1 MPSLDIPQKY
11 RQGVFK
17 ISQLDD
23 RTVQGIRKVLD
34 AVTVTEKFRYRDVIS
49 AISSLDQ
56 SDTAVAEAIGALYA
70 ARVANDVP
78 LEEFINEIIESMDS
92 EPRWQVPHDK
102 REGFRKNLHSV
113 LGAEV
118 FSLRSKV
125 FDLQTE
131 DERTFCCTRI
141 LTDLRP
147 VFGSDVADGPKGMVV
162 VHLLKLGFNRG
173 GAQRHHEEIYVSLDA
188 EDLETLRRVL
198 ERASSKAKTLK
209 SVVPTLPVFGVAK
222 E

>member
-1 MPSLDIPQKY
+1 VPSLDIPQKY

-34 AVTVTEKFRYRDVIS
+34 AVTVTDEFRYGDVIS

-56 SDTAVAEAIGALYA
+56 TDKEVGEAIGTLYGV
-70 ARVANDVP
+70 RGANDVP
-78 LEEFINEIIESMDS
+78 LEEFVDDVIESMDS
-92 EPRWQVPHDK
+92 EPQWQLPHDK
-102 REGFRKNLHSV
+102 REGFRRNLRSV

-131 DERTFCCTRI
+131 DERTFCCVRI

-147 VFGSDVADGPKGMVV
+147 VFGSNVADGPKGMVV

-173 GAQRHHEEIYVSLDA
+173 GSKRQHEEIYVSLDA

>member
-23 RTVQGIRKVLD
+23 HTVQGIRKVLD
-34 AVTVTEKFRYRDVIS
+34 AVTVTDEFRYGDVIS

-56 SDTAVAEAIGALYA
+56 TDREIGEAIGALYSV
-70 ARVANDVP
+70 RGANDVP
-78 LEEFINEIIESMDS
+78 LEEFVDDVIESMHS
-92 EPRWQVPHDK
+92 EPQWQVPPDK

-131 DERTFCCTRI
+131 DERTFCCVRI

-147 VFGSDVADGPKGMVV
+147 VFGSNVADGPKAMVV

-173 GAQRHHEEIYVSLDA
+173 ISKRQHEEIYVSLDA
-188 EDLETLRRVL
+188 EDLETLREVL

>member
-1 MPSLDIPQKY
+1 VPGLNIPQKY
-11 RQGVFK
+11 RPGILK

-23 RTVQGIRKVLD
+23 RTVQGIRGVLD
-34 AVTVTEKFRYRDVIS
+34 AVTITAESSYKDVIS

-56 SDTAVAEAIGALYA
+56 SDEAIGEAIGALYGV
-70 ARVANDVP
+70 RVANDVP
-78 LEEFINEIIESMDS
+78 LEEFVNDITDSMDS
-92 EPRWQVPHDK
+92 EPESRVPDDE
-102 REGFRKNLHSV
+102 REIFRKNLHLV
-113 LGAEV
+113 LGAEA

-125 FDLQTE
+125 IDLQTD

-147 VFGSDVADGPKGMVV
+147 VFGPNVADGPKAMVI
-162 VHLLKLGFNRG
+162 VHLLKLGFHRSG
-173 GAQRHHEEIYVSLDA
+173 PRRHHEEIYVSLDA
-188 EDLETLRRVL
+188 EDLETLRAVV

-209 SVVPTLPVFGVAK
+209 SVVPTLPVLGVVK

>member
-1 MPSLDIPQKY
+1 MPRLDIPKKY

-17 ISQLDD
+17 ISQLND
-23 RTVQGIRKVLD
+23 RTVLAIRKVLD
-34 AVTVTEKFRYRDVIS
+34 TVTMSSEYRYSAVIS

-56 SDTAVAEAIGALYA
+56 ADKAIGDAIGALYSV
-70 ARVANDVP
+70 RVANDVP
-78 LEEFINEIIESMDS
+78 LEEFVDRVTESMDS
-92 EPRWQVPHDK
+92 EPESRIPDDK
-102 REGFRKNLHSV
+102 REAFRENLRSV
-113 LGAEV
+113 LGAEA

-131 DERTFCCTRI
+131 DERTFCCARI

-147 VFGSDVADGPKGMVV
+147 VFGSSVADGPKGMVV
-162 VHLLKLGFNRG
+162 VHLLKLGFHRD
-173 GAQRHHEEIYVSLDA
+173 QLHHEEIYVSLDA
-188 EDLETLRRVL
+188 EDLETLRAVV